1 MVRWGLQSAH
11 REFHGTVFN
20 SIAFANDNQES
31 VIFLL
36 LDLSAAFDTA
46 EIDRQID
53 SLFTFKNL
61 QPRAELR

>member
-1 MVRWGLQSAH
+1 MH

-20 SIAFANDNQES
+20 SIAIANDNQES

-61 QPRAELR
+61 QLRGELR

>member
-1 MVRWGLQSAH
+1 MVLTLPL
-11 REFHGTVFN
+11 FMF
-20 SIAFANDNQES
+20 SIKSTAIAIDNQES
-31 VIFLL
+31 VILLL

-46 EIDRQID
+46 EID